1 MAKALRHWEQNRNL
15 QKRQCNCLILMTPKM
30 KKLKKF
36 TLGRNLESLSNADM
50 TSIVGGSASEW
61 HYFLGC
67 SWQQNPFYVVKDC
80 SDQTR
85 MAYCN
90 TIENT
95 YCVAAETM

>member
-1 MAKALRHWEQNRNL
+1 
-15 QKRQCNCLILMTPKM
+15 M

-36 TLGRNLESLSNADM
+36 TLGKESKSLSIADM
-50 TSIVGGSASEW
+50 TSVVGGCASEW

-80 SDQTR
+80 SDQTK

-90 TIENT
+90 TTINT
-95 YCVAAETM
+95 YCVAIETI